1 MPTAPAGG
9 PNLGAMTAGTSRP
22 DPLAPLMELEGVAD
36 AAATASE
43 AISAVH
49 RHRAN
54 LRSWTVTGAES
65 VLRGARASAWL
76 EGADPTLP
84 STGDITDPVMAAAL
98 RAADPI
104 APEAIEETVRV
115 WRRAPIQVLARLA
128 LIASPAGPLLSD
140 APTDARTSDAGRP
153 VGDDSLSAAMK
164 EQRLHLL
171 GDLVSGGTSVPDGV
185 LSAVVHGEL
194 LTMRPFAA
202 NNGIIAR
209 AASRLTTI
217 AGGSDPRGLGVPEV
231 YWTRHRDDYRTAA
244 AAFAT
249 GDPDG
254 VRRWLL
260 LHLAGLEAGATEARG
275 IAEAV

>member
-1 MPTAPAGG
+1 
-9 PNLGAMTAGTSRP
+9 MTDGTSRP
-22 DPLAPLMELEGVAD
+22 DPLAPLMELEGVAEAAQRAAD
-36 AAATASE
+36 AVSG
-43 AISAVH
+43 VH

-54 LRSWTVTGAES
+54 LRKWNVTGSES

-76 EGADPTLP
+76 EGGEPAMPAEGDVTDPTL
-84 STGDITDPVMAAAL
+84 AAAL

-104 APEAIEETVRV
+104 SPETIDETVRV

-128 LIASPAGPLLSD
+128 LIASPTGPELAD
-140 APTDARTSDAGRP
+140 APTDARSSDAGRP
-153 VGDDSLSAAMK
+153 VGDEELSAAMK

-171 GDLVSGGTSVPDGV
+171 GDLVSGGTSVPDTV

-194 LTMRPFAA
+194 LTMRPFAD
-202 NNGIIAR
+202 NNGIVAR

-231 YWTRHRDDYRTAA
+231 YWTRHRDEYRAA
-244 AAFAT
+244 AEAFAS
-249 GDPDG
+249 GDTEG
-254 VRRWLL
+254 VRRWIL
-260 LHLAGLEAGATEARG
+260 LHLAGLEAGAVEARG

>member
-1 MPTAPAGG
+1 
-9 PNLGAMTAGTSRP
+9 MTDGTTRP
-22 DPLAPLMELEGVAD
+22 DPLAPLMDLEGVAE
-36 AAATASE
+36 AAERAAE

-54 LRSWTVTGAES
+54 LRKWTVTGAES

-76 EGADPTLP
+76 EGGEPALPADGDVTDPTL
-84 STGDITDPVMAAAL
+84 AAAL

-104 APEAIEETVRV
+104 APEAIDETVRV

-128 LIASPAGPLLSD
+128 LIASPTGPELAD
-140 APTDARTSDAGRP
+140 APTDARSSEAGRP
-153 VGDDSLSAAMK
+153 VGDDKLSAAMK

-171 GDLVSGGTSVPDGV
+171 GDLVSGGTSVPDPV

-202 NNGIIAR
+202 NNGIVAR

-217 AGGSDPRGLGVPEV
+217 AGGSDPRGLAVPEV
-231 YWTRHRDDYRTAA
+231 HWTRHRDEYRAA
-244 AAFAT
+244 AEAFAS
-249 GDPDG
+249 GGPEG
-254 VRRWLL
+254 VRRWIL
-260 LHLAGLEAGATEARG
+260 LHLAGLEAGAVEARG
-275 IAEAV
+275 IAESV